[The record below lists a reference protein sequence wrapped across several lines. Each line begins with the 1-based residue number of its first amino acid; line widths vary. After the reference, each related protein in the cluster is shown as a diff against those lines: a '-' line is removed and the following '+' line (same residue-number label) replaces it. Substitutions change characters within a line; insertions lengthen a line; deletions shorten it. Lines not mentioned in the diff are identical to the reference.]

1 MLRRSRCAAFFDY
14 DGAAWADRH
23 HDFRSLLF
31 DYDCDEVLEAAAAA
45 YEPSVWCTISRARLA
60 LYNTACASSLR
71 EVPTPV
77 LVSETDPLTGGIMTD
92 QIALTLQKSL
102 RGRLMG
108 PSDADYDAARALYNG
123 MIDKRPRLIARC
135 VDVADVI
142 TAVNF
147 GRDQGLLIAIRGGG
161 HNGPGL
167 GSCDDGL
174 VVDLSMM
181 KSVRV
186 DPATRTVRVDAGC
199 TSGDVDHATHPFG
212 LAVPFGIVSTTGVAG
227 LTLGGGTGYLTRKYG
242 LTIDNL
248 LEADVVL
255 PDGSF
260 VTASESQHPDLFWG
274 LRGGG
279 GNFGV
284 VTSFLF
290 QAHPVSTVYA
300 GPIFWEATHA
310 KAVMRAYREFL
321 PTAPEE
327 LGTFVG
333 LKTVPPM
340 DPFPNDFWGRRA
352 CAVISSYN
360 GPVAEGEKAMARLL
374 QSVPPPI
381 FNWMSAMPF
390 PAMQALFDPFFP
402 KGLQWY
408 WKGDFVKSL
417 PDEAIDTHIA
427 QAAKAPSALS
437 LMHLYPID
445 GAVRRVSKDATAWST
460 RDATWSMV
468 IAAIDS
474 DPKRAE
480 ALKTWG
486 RGYWK
491 AVHPF
496 NLEGAYIN
504 FMMDDEAAGRV
515 EAAYGENYRRLAA
528 VKAKYDPK
536 NLFRVNQNIL
546 PAIF

>member
-1 MLRRSRCAAFFDY
+1 MLN
-14 DGAAWADRH
+14 
-23 HDFRSLLF
+23 
-31 DYDCDEVLEAAAAA
+31 EANI
-45 YEPSVWCTISRARLA
+45 EKFIV
-60 LYNTACASSLR
+60 
-71 EVPTPV
+71 
-77 LVSETDPLTGGIMTD
+77 D
-92 QIALTLQKSL
+92 L
-102 RGRLMG
+102 RGELIQR
-108 PSDADYDAARALYNG
+108 SDERYDEARKLYNG
-123 MIDKRPRLIARC
+123 MIDKRPLLIARC

-174 VVDLSMM
+174 VIDLSMM

-186 DPATRTVRVDAGC
+186 DPASSTVRVDAGC

-212 LAVPFGIVSTTGVAG
+212 LAVPFGLVSTTGVAG

-255 PDGSF
+255 ADGSF
-260 VTASESQHPDLFWG
+260 VTASASREPDLFWA

-290 QAHPVSTVYA
+290 QAHPVSMVYA

-310 KAVMRAYREFL
+310 RAVMRAYRDFL
-321 PTAPEE
+321 PTAPDD
-327 LGTFVG
+327 LGAFVG
-333 LKTVPPM
+333 LKTVPSM
-340 DPFPNDFWGRRA
+340 DPFPKDYWGRRA
-352 CAVISSYN
+352 CAVISCYN
-360 GPVAEGEKAMARLL
+360 GPMVEGEQIMTRLL
-374 QSVPPPI
+374 TSVPPPI
-381 FNWMSAMPF
+381 FNWMGEMPF

-427 QAAKAPSALS
+427 QAAQAPSELS

-445 GAVRRVSKDATAWST
+445 GAVHRIPKNATAWNT
-460 RDATWSMV
+460 REATWSMV
-468 IAAIDS
+468 IAGIAS
-474 DPKRAE
+474 DPKLAD

-486 RGYWK
+486 RAYWK
-491 AVHPF
+491 AIHPF
-496 NLEGAYIN
+496 NLEGAYVN
-504 FMMDDEAAGRV
+504 FLMDDEADGRV
-515 EAAYGENYRRLAA
+515 QATYGENYKRLRS
-528 VKAKYDPK
+528 VKAKYDSK

-546 PAIF
+546 PAAT